1 MQSRSVMDQYTFLMA
16 KKNHPTLTETLD
28 LLYSVIVVGKSFNT
42 NLVILPFINLDLV
55 LSTYS
60 EKVT

>member
-1 MQSRSVMDQYTFLMA
+1 MDQYTFLMA

>member
-1 MQSRSVMDQYTFLMA
+1 MDQYTFLIA
-16 KKNHPTLTETLD
+16 KKNHPTLTETD

-42 NLVILPFINLDLV
+42 NLVILPLILDLV